1 MKDNIKEFHASFC
14 IFTAF
19 YEDCLV
25 RSATLEKQIEEVK
38 PNPKLAFRN
47 TFVPLSLSVSQLIL
61 NILTLQIIILN
72 KKKIQFI

>member
-38 PNPKLAFRN
+38 TK
-47 TFVPLSLSVSQLIL
+47 SKVSI
-61 NILTLQIIILN
+61 
-72 KKKIQFI
+72 